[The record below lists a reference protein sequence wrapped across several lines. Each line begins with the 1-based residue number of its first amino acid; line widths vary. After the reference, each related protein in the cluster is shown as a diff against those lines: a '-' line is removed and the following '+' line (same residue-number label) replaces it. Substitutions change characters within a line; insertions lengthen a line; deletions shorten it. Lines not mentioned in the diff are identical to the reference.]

1 MTNNKQIKYD
11 GLPNGHAMK
20 VETIPQS
27 TEDTVWPHSFETP
40 SWCPEPLH
48 RLLRCGRT
56 RERHWDNE
64 NTHEMRVNSKRIR
77 YAMNGER
84 SGSEYYGLKGV
95 FCRTVNRA
103 PSLCGFRGPPRPART
118 LSHRQLRFRKS
129 RDNRRQRKTSVKLTS
144 TSLGMIISDKGMV
157 RTSSDCSHF
166 GPFSC
171 TSPEIQLQF
180 RERYKLS

>member
-1 MTNNKQIKYD
+1 MVCRLVMPWRWRLYY
-11 GLPNGHAMK
+11 
-20 VETIPQS
+20 
-27 TEDTVWPHSFETP
+27 FETP
-40 SWCPEPLH
+40 SWCARALH

-56 RERHWDNE
+56 REGHWDNE

-103 PSLCGFRGPPRPART
+103 PSLCGFRGPPRPTRT

-129 RDNRRQRKTSVKLTS
+129 RDNRRQRKTSVRLTN
-144 TSLGMIISDKGMV
+144 TSVSRNDYFRQGDGPDIV
-157 RTSSDCSHF
+157 RLLTFETVFVYYSRSF
-166 GPFSC
+166 GK
-171 TSPEIQLQF
+171 ENN
-180 RERYKLS
+180 